1 MGSNLSWR
9 GVWGSSPQANLEIWS
24 AQRVILGLSRAQ
36 SQIRNFMMSIFMGCG
51 VFVVLPQENVEI
63 WSAQG
68 VILGLF
74 LDLDL

>member
-9 GVWGSSPQANLEIWS
+9 GVWGSSPQENLEIWS
-24 AQRVILGLSRAQ
+24 AEGVILGLLRAQ
-36 SQIRNFMMSIFMGCG
+36 SQIQHFMVWIFMGSG
-51 VFVVLPQENVEI
+51 VLPQENLEI

>member
-1 MGSNLSWR
+1 M
-9 GVWGSSPQANLEIWS
+9 VW
-24 AQRVILGLSRAQ
+24 
-36 SQIRNFMMSIFMGCG
+36 IFMGSG
-51 VFVVLPQENVEI
+51 GFGVLPQEILEI